1 MKKLIIT
8 CPECTRKMKIS
19 NKIAKYKCPH
29 CSNIYKFN
37 LFKFIFIN
45 IENFFMN
52 IIDKVIYKF
61 NNFKN
66 SYRYMKQ
73 LKQHMKNDPNW
84 SNYRKQQAEEKNNQ
98 TKKSFFSNFKK

>member
-1 MKKLIIT
+1 
-8 CPECTRKMKIS
+8 
-19 NKIAKYKCPH
+19 
-29 CSNIYKFN
+29 
-37 LFKFIFIN
+37 
-45 IENFFMN
+45 MN

-98 TKKSFFSNFKK
+98 TKSPNRILQTMIQVNLVRKSRPNLKHRQEFHKQVVHEVYHLG